1 MAAGGAAHRDTLQ
14 LARRWAAHAAVE
26 PNDLPE
32 APHGL
37 IHFPTAM
44 GRAACGHVHGWINRR
59 LNGQEP

>member
-37 IHFPTAM
+37 IHFPTAI